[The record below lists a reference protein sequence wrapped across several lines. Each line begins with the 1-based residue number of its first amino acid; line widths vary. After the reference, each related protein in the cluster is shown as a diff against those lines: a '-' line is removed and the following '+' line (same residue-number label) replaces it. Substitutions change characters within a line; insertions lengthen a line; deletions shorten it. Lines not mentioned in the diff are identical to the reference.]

1 MHVCKRVRHVPEP
14 ANNSS
19 LTVLEY
25 VCSKEFLDAYME
37 ELRRKSENVR
47 SKATGKDDL
56 SLYVRFVNCCGDACH
71 VDNVQHSSDCKN
83 AHIPPCLCANTAIWK
98 DVIAERHHIHL
109 NATKWVTLTEFVK
122 YLGKEGLAEV
132 DVDEEGKWYPFSPLS
147 PAELCSRCCRDWH
160 DLCRACRRAL

>member
-1 MHVCKRVRHVPEP
+1 MKKRTPFVFPWFAAAMVFALITMSTVQIVWLR
-14 ANNSS
+14 SS
-19 LTVLEY
+19 VQMRQQI
-25 VCSKEFLDAYME
+25 F
-37 ELRRKSENVR
+37 
-47 SKATGKDDL
+47 
-56 SLYVRFVNCCGDACH
+56 

-160 DLCRACRRAL
+160 GLCRACRRAL